1 MRPGETR
8 IIIPVLEGESADP
21 ELCRRVGVVNIEGL
35 PPGRAAGQP
44 VSVTM
49 SLNRDGILQVAA
61 MDKVTG
67 AQAATTVVHE
77 YQAEAGSDAADRMA
91 ETMPLD

>member
-61 MDKVTG
+61 VDKATG

-91 ETMPLD
+91 ETMPVD